1 MDNYDYMDKNTNKI
15 KSLCGLISR
24 NSKINKLQFEN
35 AEKFQVVDNINV
47 GRDTKIR
54 TEILQKGG
62 HKKTRTENL
71 QKGGHKKTR
80 KENLQKG
87 GDKKINTEKEKKR
100 GDKKIR
106 TEKLQKG
113 GDKVE
118 SNPPKIL
125 ADDNIISGENCG
137 KNKKYFK
144 HSKKS
149 FRAKTLR
156 KKFWR
161 RISR

>member
-1 MDNYDYMDKNTNKI
+1 M
-15 KSLCGLISR
+15 
-24 NSKINKLQFEN
+24 
-35 AEKFQVVDNINV
+35 
-47 GRDTKIR
+47 
-54 TEILQKGG
+54 
-62 HKKTRTENL
+62 
-71 QKGGHKKTR
+71 
-80 KENLQKG
+80 
-87 GDKKINTEKEKKR
+87 
-100 GDKKIR
+100 